1 MYKLKLGISVKL
13 GDGFAENIKEIKES
27 GFDSVDLDLCGFW
40 SERDKEIKLYEK
52 LEEGLETIKNSG
64 LYFNAVHI
72 SFGVFWDFSAQDE
85 NERKAVVLRTK
96 EIFSKCNPY
105 SPFCYVIHGSFEGF
119 GAEYRKEKTEQ
130 LKKSLC
136 ELRKLT
142 SAKICV
148 ETLPRMNLG
157 NTSEELCEIVDS
169 VNGIDVCID
178 VNHLLYEKPE
188 DAVLKLGNR
197 IKTTHISDYDFVNE
211 RHWLPGEGDIN
222 WKNLIQA
229 FEKIGYNGVWN
240 YELSLTER
248 ETIIR
253 DRDLTYKDIK
263 RNFDELFNGKTLTV
277 IGKRKE
283 NLGFWG

>member
-13 GDGFAENIKEIKES
+13 GDDLAENIKGIKEI
-27 GFDSVDLDLCGFW
+27 GFDSVDFDLCRFW

-52 LEEGLETIKNSG
+52 LEEGLETVKNSG
-64 LYFNAVHI
+64 LYFNGVHV
-72 SFGVFWDFSAQDE
+72 SFGTFWDFSDTDE
-85 NERKAVVLRTK
+85 ENRKRIIKRT
-96 EIFSKCNPY
+96 EQIFSRCNEY
-105 SPFCYVIHGSFEGF
+105 SPFCYVLHGSFENF
-119 GAEYRKEKTEQ
+119 GISEREKRKSQ

-142 SAKICV
+142 TAKLCV
-148 ETLPRMNLG
+148 ETLPRGNLG
-157 NTSEELCEIVDS
+157 NTSEELCEIVDA

-188 DAVLKLGNR
+188 DAVLKLGDR
-197 IKTTHISDYDFVNE
+197 IKTTHISDYDFINE

-222 WKNLIQA
+222 WQKLILA
-229 FEKIGYNGVWN
+229 FEKIGYSGVWN

-253 DRDLTYKDIK
+253 DRDLTYRDIK
-263 RNFDELFNGKTLTV
+263 RNFDELFSGKTLTV

>member
-13 GDGFAENIKEIKES
+13 GDDFAENIKKIKET
-27 GFDSVDLDLCGFW
+27 GFDSVDLDLCRFW
-40 SERDKEIKLYEK
+40 SERDKEIKLYEE
-52 LEEGLETIKNSG
+52 LGEGLETVRNSG

-72 SFGVFWDFSAQDE
+72 SFGTFWDFSAQDE
-85 NERKAVVLRTK
+85 NDRKAAVLRTE

-119 GAEYRKEKTEQ
+119 GVEDRKEKTEQ
-130 LKKSLC
+130 LKKSLS

-148 ETLPRMNLG
+148 ETLPRMCLG
-157 NTSEELCEIVDS
+157 NTSEELCGIVDAVS
-169 VNGIDVCID
+169 GIDVCID

-188 DAVLKLGNR
+188 DAVLKLGDR
-197 IKTTHISDYDFVNE
+197 IKTTHISDYDFINE
-211 RHWLPGEGDIN
+211 WHWLPGEGDIQ
-222 WKNLIQA
+222 WQKLIKA
-229 FEKIGYNGVWN
+229 FEKIGSGGVWN

-253 DRDLTYKDIK
+253 DRDLTYMDIK
-263 RNFDELFNGKTLTV
+263 RNFDELFNGKALTV
-277 IGKRKE
+277 IGRRKE